1 MRHIGFRTL
10 YAGRTETAMIV
21 KQHAHCQICDE
32 QVDVMVDGR
41 AAARRPLKC
50 LRADRCARTEA
61 CRFVN
66 PLTVRVPL
74 SWEASP
80 VPARAS

>member
-1 MRHIGFRTL
+1 
-10 YAGRTETAMIV
+10 MIV
-21 KQHAHCQICDE
+21 RKSAFCRICAE
-32 QVDVMVDGR
+32 QVDVMVDGKAK

-50 LRADRCARTEA
+50 MRADRCSRTEA

-74 SWEASP
+74 SWEAP
-80 VPARAS
+80 PARAS

>member
-1 MRHIGFRTL
+1 
-10 YAGRTETAMIV
+10 MIV
-21 KQHAHCQICDE
+21 KQSALCQICDE
-32 QVDVMVDGR
+32 RVDVMVDSK
-41 AAARRPLKC
+41 ATARRPLKC
-50 LRADRCARTEA
+50 LRAERCSRTEV

-74 SWEASP
+74 LWETSS

>member
-1 MRHIGFRTL
+1 
-10 YAGRTETAMIV
+10 MIV
-21 KQHAHCQICDE
+21 KKSALCQICDE
-32 QVDVMVDGR
+32 QVDVMVDSK

-74 SWEASP
+74 LWEASP
-80 VPARAS
+80 TPARAS

>member
-1 MRHIGFRTL
+1 
-10 YAGRTETAMIV
+10 MIV
-21 KQHAHCQICDE
+21 KQSAFCQICSE
-32 QVDVMVDGR
+32 QVDVMVDGK
-41 AAARRPLKC
+41 AARRPLKC
-50 LRADRCARTEA
+50 LRASRCSRTEA

>member
-1 MRHIGFRTL
+1 
-10 YAGRTETAMIV
+10 MIA
-21 KQHAHCQICDE
+21 KQSALCQICNE
-32 QVDVMVDGR
+32 QVDVMVDSK

-50 LRADRCARTEA
+50 LRADRCAKTEA

-74 SWEASP
+74 VWEASP
-80 VPARAS
+80 APACAS